1 MVTLYKNVYSCH
13 KKYGELLSLKMSD
26 VLSSMCFDY
35 LCLSLSLS
43 YFRTLSAKL
52 IVTQIILVHRNADD
66 IQPLDTVCTHNEG
79 SLQRFQFHVCVLIEF
94 SESVVTGY
102 WFPP

>member
-1 MVTLYKNVYSCH
+1 MLTLYKNVYSCH

-35 LCLSLSLS
+35 LCLSLSSS
-43 YFRTLSAKL
+43 YFRTLSEKL

-66 IQPLDTVCTHNEG
+66 IQPPDTDYVCTHNEG
-79 SLQRFQFHVCVLIEF
+79 SLQSFQFHVCVCVDRIL
-94 SESVVTGY
+94 
-102 WFPP
+102 